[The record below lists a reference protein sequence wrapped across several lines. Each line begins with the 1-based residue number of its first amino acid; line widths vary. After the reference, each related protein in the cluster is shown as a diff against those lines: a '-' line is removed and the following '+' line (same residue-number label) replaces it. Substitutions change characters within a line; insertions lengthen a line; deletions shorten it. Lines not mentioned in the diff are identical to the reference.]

1 MLGNRASLPPVLR
14 HRVQNLTNQF
24 LGRFHLVFNI
34 LGNQGLHSGGVKLP
48 QHRQEVLQVVIL
60 AAQADDQHSARI
72 GMANHALEN
81 VLCIQEVISHLGAAG
96 VMGEGK
102 DAVTSAGETL
112 LSSLLNQAN
121 GGVHAGNRG
130 NNPQLVSGSHPAI
143 CSAVAQEGISSSD
156 NPGRPLVA
164 LGLVAVGQLAG
175 QVGVH
180 IVHMNPVARL
190 DGLCGMANHRA
201 ILYNVLSRSNGPQG
215 HLVPEGDI
223 LPQHNL
229 GSSHGD
235 LGSLCGILGCYCHGI
250 LGMYLYK
257 RFFHNLSSF

>member
-1 MLGNRASLPPVLR
+1 MEARRAHNPEVVGSSPASATIKTPDFDKKSGVFSNFSCAFLDPQIVLGFILGFTPKKSVFWKSQNPNFFEDFPSTLRVGIELTQIICLTVAGQGILSQIVGANREEV
-14 HRVQNLTNQF
+14 HQFGKF
-24 LGRFHLVFNI
+24 LGHKYRGRSLDHNAQL
-34 LGNQGLHSGGVKLP
+34 S
-48 QHRQEVLQVVIL
+48 IL
-60 AAQADDQHSARI
+60 AAQADDQHTARI

-96 VMGEGK
+96 IMGEGK

-143 CSAVAQEGISSSD
+143 CSAVAQEGISSSG

-175 QVGVH
+175 Q
-180 IVHMNPVARL
+180 
-190 DGLCGMANHRA
+190 
-201 ILYNVLSRSNGPQG
+201 
-215 HLVPEGDI
+215 E
-223 LPQHNL
+223 
-229 GSSHGD
+229 
-235 LGSLCGILGCYCHGI
+235 
-250 LGMYLYK
+250 
-257 RFFHNLSSF
+257 